1 MVSTNINV
9 KNTLFLSASPPHPEG
24 TYPAL
29 RAAWW
34 ADGWV
39 WRDEEEEEEED
50 PDEEEDPGGE
60 EDELVWSAV

>member
-1 MVSTNINV
+1 MVSTNMKV
-9 KNTLFLSASPPHPEG
+9 KNTLFLRASPPHPDG

-34 ADGWV
+34 TEGWV
-39 WRDEEEEEEED
+39 DRDEDEED

>member
-1 MVSTNINV
+1 M
-9 KNTLFLSASPPHPEG
+9 
-24 TYPAL
+24 

-39 WRDEEEEEEED
+39 WRDEEEEEED